1 METCISSSWCGYDVV
16 TDKLAK
22 YHQKYRVL
30 VRTLL
35 VLENGGADK
44 PGVFQI

>member
-1 METCISSSWCGYDVV
+1 M